1 MYFNPP
7 SSSNMA
13 VVHIGHSIYNY
24 ILLAGQDWAIR
35 ELKSP
40 EEFQRHYLTL
50 MGHATE
56 DIEWYCGNLTQPI
69 PVNRLLSYTKQSV
82 ISVNVNEMMKQ
93 NFGMLANFIRK
104 IRI

>member
-1 MYFNPP
+1 MLKFMYFISA

-13 VVHIGHSIYNY
+13 VVHIVHSIYNY

-50 MGHATE
+50 MG
-56 DIEWYCGNLTQPI
+56 LTQGCHCNKKLQPI
-69 PVNRLLSYTKQSV
+69 KIQNLKIKKNKKKQV
-82 ISVNVNEMMKQ
+82 I
-93 NFGMLANFIRK
+93 
-104 IRI
+104 